1 VIRKV
6 ALVLAAML
14 LAGCGSDS
22 GDERLSSDELADRAN
37 EICTEHLGAVNRL
50 EQGLRGSDEDRP
62 VLDDFARILPQI
74 ADEFRKL
81 VDGLR
86 ELTPPEDLEEDYG
99 LTLDRIERVADQ
111 LDRAADAARRGNR
124 EEFNAVLQESAAAEA
139 TERFFR
145 ENDFDECR

>member
-14 LAGCGSDS
+14 LAGCGSDG
-22 GDERLSSDELADRAN
+22 GDERLSSDELTDRAN
-37 EICTEHLGAVNRL
+37 EICSEHLGAVNRL
-50 EQGLRGSDEDRP
+50 ERGLAAGDEDRP

-74 ADEFRKL
+74 ADEFREL
-81 VDGLR
+81 AAGLR
-86 ELTPPEDLEEDYG
+86 ELTPPEELEEEYG
-99 LTLDRIERVADQ
+99 LTLDRIGRVADQ
-111 LDRAADAARRGNR
+111 LDRAADEARRGNR
-124 EEFNAVLQESAAAEA
+124 QEFNAVLQESAAAEA